1 MRLGPETAAR
11 MLEAMRHRAE
21 IATPTLNAFLDDQL
35 ARHGLEERQLALVGF
50 SQGTMMALYVAPRR
64 PRPCAAVVGYSGA
77 LLGAETLP
85 TEATSR
91 PPVLLIHGD
100 ADEVVPVQALDL
112 AVRGLQGADIPV
124 RWRVHP
130 GLPHAVDPEGIQCG
144 ADFLRATFEET
155 GG

>member
-1 MRLGPETAAR
+1 MGRNAGPGPHERWTGVNAAGPQ
-11 MLEAMRHRAE
+11 LER
-21 IATPTLNAFLDDQL
+21 FLDAEL
-35 ARHGLEERQLALVGF
+35 TRRNLPPNTLALVGF

-77 LLGAETLP
+77 LLGAATLP
-85 TEATSR
+85 AAARRR

-100 ADEVVPVQALDL
+100 ADEIVPVQALDL
-112 AVRGLQGADIPV
+112 AVRGLQDAKIPV

-130 GLPHAVDPEGIQCG
+130 GLPHAIDPEGIQCG
-144 ADFLRATFEET
+144 ADFVRAAFEES